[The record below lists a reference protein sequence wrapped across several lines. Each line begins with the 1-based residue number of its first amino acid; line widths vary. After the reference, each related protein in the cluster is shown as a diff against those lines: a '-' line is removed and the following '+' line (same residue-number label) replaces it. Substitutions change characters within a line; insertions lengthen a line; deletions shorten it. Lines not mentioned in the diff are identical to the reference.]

1 MPSAQLYEAKGE
13 EYFGAVGHHILQ
25 RLPADAHRVLEF
37 GYGSGAT
44 GAAAKAR
51 QPGLEWVGIELFPAA
66 AAEARQV
73 LDKVYEGDVASL
85 AGQDLGAPYDVIVA
99 SEVLEHLVEPWAV
112 VNTLA
117 QMLRP
122 GGLFLASSPNVAN
135 KDLVADLLR
144 GRFDYQAQGVMDQ
157 THLRWFTPRS
167 FARMFSEAGLTVL
180 SCEPL
185 VPLRRKARLLDAI
198 TLGRLR
204 HLFFSQMVL
213 VARRD

>member
-1 MPSAQLYEAKGE
+1 M
-13 EYFGAVGHHILQ
+13 
-25 RLPADAHRVLEF
+25 
-37 GYGSGAT
+37 
-44 GAAAKAR
+44 
-51 QPGLEWVGIELFPAA
+51 
-66 AAEARQV
+66 

-99 SEVLEHLVEPWAV
+99 SEVLEHLVEPWTV